1 LVSRRRFLQVGL
13 AGTALLVAAR
23 WLDRSPPPAPPHAL
37 DAERARVIEALVPAV
52 LGDALPS
59 DAAARKLAIGEVV
72 AAFDRAV
79 AGLSPAVQGEIADL
93 LGLLHFA
100 PTRVAL
106 AGLTSPWEE
115 ASVEDVSTFLTRWR
129 TSRFDLM
136 RAGYQALT
144 QLIQA
149 AWYGNPRSWGAIGYP
164 GPPFRVETAA

>member
-1 LVSRRRFLQVGL
+1 MGL

-23 WLDRSPPPAPPHAL
+23 WLDRSVAPPAPLAL
-37 DAERARVIEALVPAV
+37 DADRTRVIQALVPAV
-52 LGDALPS
+52 LADALPA
-59 DAAARKLAIGEVV
+59 DAAQRQLAIGEVV

-79 AGLSPAVQGEIADL
+79 HGLSPAVQGEIGDL

-100 PTRVAL
+100 PTRIAL
-106 AGLTSPWEE
+106 AGVSSPWEE
-115 ASVEDVSTFLTRWR
+115 ASVDDVNAFLAKWR
-129 TSRFDLM
+129 TSRFDLL

-164 GPPFRVETAA
+164 GPPFRFEAAP

>member
-1 LVSRRRFLQVGL
+1 MGL

-23 WLDRSPPPAPPHAL
+23 WLDRSAPPAPLHVL
-37 DAERARVIEALVPAV
+37 DAERVRVIEALVPAV
-52 LGDALPS
+52 LANALPS
-59 DAAARKLAIGEVV
+59 DAAERKLAIGEVV

-100 PTRVAL
+100 PTRMAL
-106 AGLTSPWEE
+106 AGLASPWQD

-164 GPPFRVETAA
+164 GPPFRIEAAP

>member
-1 LVSRRRFLQVGL
+1 
-13 AGTALLVAAR
+13 
-23 WLDRSPPPAPPHAL
+23 
-37 DAERARVIEALVPAV
+37 VPAV
-52 LGDALPS
+52 LANALPS
-59 DAAARKLAIGEVV
+59 DATERKLAIGEVV

-79 AGLSPAVQGEIADL
+79 AGLSPAVQSEIADL

-106 AGLTSPWEE
+106 AGLTSPWED
-115 ASVEDVSTFLTRWR
+115 ASVEDVNTFLTRWR

-164 GPPFRVETAA
+164 GPPFRVEAAP